1 MELANSLGALPLTT
15 LLRAISLAAAAA
27 LSHWMAV
34 RLITRLRRHS
44 LRVMRRGRPAPNAE
58 LEKRADTLAGI
69 ARKIA
74 ITTIWLL
81 AGLSIPRQFGFD
93 LSPVLAGL
101 GIGGLALG
109 LGARSFIEDTLT
121 GIFLLLE
128 NHIRAG
134 DVCEINGR
142 RGAVED
148 IRLRTTVLR
157 SGDGALHTFSNS
169 SIRRLSNV
177 TRGYSCFLLD
187 LPVSR
192 SHDPDL
198 LIAELQAV
206 AATLLDD
213 PEFAPLLLEPLEV
226 LGLDHFT
233 PSAMILRARLKT
245 LPGQQ
250 MRAGRELQRRI
261 KLRFDALGIR
271 FPLPARSWTFGA
283 AAPPIKAIRKR

>member
-1 MELANSLGALPLTT
+1 MELANSLGALPLAA
-15 LLRAISLAAAAA
+15 LLRAAFLLLAAAFAHWAA
-27 LSHWMAV
+27 I
-34 RLITRLRRHS
+34 RLVARLRRHS
-44 LRVMRRGRPAPNAE
+44 LLLMRRGRPAPDTE
-58 LEKRADTLAGI
+58 LEKRADTLAGV

-74 ITTIWLL
+74 VSSIWLL
-81 AGLSIPRQFGFD
+81 AALSLPRQFGFD

-101 GIGGLALG
+101 GIGALALG
-109 LGARSFIEDTLT
+109 LGARSFIEDTIT
-121 GIFLLLE
+121 GVFLLLE

-134 DVCEINGR
+134 DVCEINGQ

-157 SGDGALHTFSNS
+157 SGDGALHTFPNS
-169 SIRRLSNV
+169 SIRHLANV

-187 LPVSR
+187 LPVAR
-192 SHDPDL
+192 CQDPDTVL
-198 LIAELQAV
+198 AELHAV

-213 PEFAPLLLEPLEV
+213 PEFAPLLLEPLEI

-233 PSAMILRARLKT
+233 PSAIILRARLKT

-261 KLRFDALGIR
+261 KLRFDALGIQ
-271 FPLPARSWTFGA
+271 FPLSVRSWTFGA
-283 AAPPIKAIRKR
+283 ATPPIKAVLKQ

>member
-1 MELANSLGALPLTT
+1 MELANSLGALPLAA
-15 LLRAISLAAAAA
+15 LLRSFFLLAAAATA
-27 LSHWMAV
+27 HWTAV
-34 RLITRLRRHS
+34 RLVLRLRLRS
-44 LRVMRRGRPAPNAE
+44 LVLMRRGRPAPNSE
-58 LEKRADTLAGI
+58 LDKRADTLAGV

-74 ITTIWLL
+74 ATTIWLL
-81 AGLSIPRQFGFD
+81 TGLSIPRQFGFD

-101 GIGGLALG
+101 GIGALALG
-109 LGARSFIEDTLT
+109 LGARSFIQDTLT

-134 DVCEINGR
+134 DVCEINGQ

-157 SGDGALHTFSNS
+157 SGDGALHTFPNS
-169 SIRRLSNV
+169 SIRRLSNA

-192 SHDPDL
+192 LHDPDL
-198 LIAELQAV
+198 ILAELRDV
-206 AATLLDD
+206 AATLLHD
-213 PEFAPLLLEPLEV
+213 PDFAPLLLEPLEV
-226 LGLDHFT
+226 LGLDRFA

-250 MRAGRELQRRI
+250 MLAGRELQRRL
-261 KLRFDALGIR
+261 KLRFDALGIQ
-271 FPLPARSWTFGA
+271 FPLPARSWIFA
-283 AAPPIKAIRKR
+283 AASPPIKAIRTQ

>member
-1 MELANSLGALPLTT
+1 MELANSLGALPLAA
-15 LLRAISLAAAAA
+15 LLRALFLLAAAA

-44 LRVMRRGRPAPNAE
+44 LRVMRRGRPAPNVE
-58 LEKRADTLAGI
+58 LEKRADTLDGI

-74 ITTIWLL
+74 TTTIWLL
-81 AGLSIPRQFGFD
+81 AALSVPRQFGFD

-101 GIGGLALG
+101 GIGALALG
-109 LGARSFIEDTLT
+109 LGARSFIEDTIT

-134 DVCEINGR
+134 DVCEINGQ

-157 SGDGALHTFSNS
+157 SGDGALHTFPNS

-192 SHDPDL
+192 LHDPDL
-198 LIAELQAV
+198 ILAELQDV
-206 AATLLDD
+206 AATLLHD

-226 LGLDHFT
+226 LGLDRFT
-233 PSAMILRARLKT
+233 PSTMILRARLKT

>member
-1 MELANSLGALPLTT
+1 MELANSLGALPLAA
-15 LLRAISLAAAAA
+15 LLRALFLLAAAA

-44 LRVMRRGRPAPNAE
+44 LRVMRRGRPAPNVE
-58 LEKRADTLAGI
+58 LEKRADTLDGI

-74 ITTIWLL
+74 TTTIWLL
-81 AGLSIPRQFGFD
+81 AALSVPRQFGFD

-101 GIGGLALG
+101 GIGALALG
-109 LGARSFIEDTLT
+109 LGARSFIEDTIT

-134 DVCEINGR
+134 DVCEINGQ

-157 SGDGALHTFSNS
+157 SGDGALHTFPNS

-192 SHDPDL
+192 LHDPDL
-198 LIAELQAV
+198 ILAELQDV
-206 AATLLDD
+206 AATLLHD

-226 LGLDHFT
+226 LGLDRFT
-233 PSAMILRARLKT
+233 PSTMILRARLKT

-261 KLRFDALGIR
+261 KIRFDALGIR
-271 FPLPARSWTFGA
+271 FPLPARTWTFGA
-283 AAPPIKAIRKR
+283 ASPPIKAIQKR

>member
-1 MELANSLGALPLTT
+1 MELANSLGALPLAA
-15 LLRAISLAAAAA
+15 LLRALFLLAAAA

-44 LRVMRRGRPAPNAE
+44 LRVMRRGRPAPNVE
-58 LEKRADTLAGI
+58 LEKRADTLDGI

-74 ITTIWLL
+74 TTTIWLL
-81 AGLSIPRQFGFD
+81 AALSVPRQFGFD

-101 GIGGLALG
+101 GIGALALG
-109 LGARSFIEDTLT
+109 LGARSFIEDTIT

-134 DVCEINGR
+134 DVCEINGQ

-157 SGDGALHTFSNS
+157 SGDGALHTFPNS

-192 SHDPDL
+192 LHDPDL
-198 LIAELQAV
+198 ILAELQDV
-206 AATLLDD
+206 AATLLHD
-213 PEFAPLLLEPLEV
+213 
-226 LGLDHFT
+226 
-233 PSAMILRARLKT
+233 
-245 LPGQQ
+245 
-250 MRAGRELQRRI
+250 
-261 KLRFDALGIR
+261 
-271 FPLPARSWTFGA
+271 
-283 AAPPIKAIRKR
+283 